1 MTPGVISLLVTA
13 DLQSLVKTTGTSEVM
28 QLTFNKPLKNCQEFI
43 MEEVITGLDQVFH
56 ALESNIV

>member
-1 MTPGVISLLVTA
+1 MTPGVISLLVAA
-13 DLQSLVKTTGTSEVM
+13 DLQPLK
-28 QLTFNKPLKNCQEFI
+28 LTFNKPLKKCQEFI